1 MTSDNI
7 YQEPNQYF
15 SGDNVGVIPRA
26 LEDIFALS
34 ADGGNPPDI
43 AVSFVEIYNEK
54 VYDLLAEDT
63 NEQVNIKGKFQFKIA
78 LGRHIEWS
86 LLVNEI
92 ASTASI
98 NILPENLF
106 CTFGA

>member
-1 MTSDNI
+1 M
-7 YQEPNQYF
+7 
-15 SGDNVGVIPRA
+15 IPRA

-34 ADGGNPPDI
+34 ADEGNQPDI

-63 NEQVNIKGKFQFKIA
+63 NEQVNIKGKFQFKVV
-78 LGRHIEWS
+78 LGRLIEWL

-98 NILPENLF
+98 NFGNKRNDNSSWPFVLF
-106 CTFGA
+106 SGCSVHLE